1 MQTSL
6 GRLYGLFQ
14 FERRGCRLPVFEFV
28 DLEALAADR
37 IEALGRFVPHDA
49 VRRAER
55 RLVENPV
62 GLRDVVKLYRVIPR
76 TFASGTSHD
85 DAVAGQQFRRVGV
98 GSRRGVEQH
107 LLRGDVE
114 QHAPVVGAGAQEF
127 LAVVHRLAVVEVVA
141 AALVQP
147 EHGGGFGRV
156 PAPCD
161 RILVG
166 GFVGQPGV
174 DHVDHVVAAEDQFG
188 HETRTGVVGVVLAP
202 GLQGH
207 GLRLPDRERITV
219 GVGEGHGV
227 ALRQGHGGDHY
238 GYQLRLFRT
247 VEGCGQRHGDRLS
260 RCRCRPVVDAD
271 RELSGD
277 PFAAVGLYDRLADR
291 VVALFNA
298 DVHRAEE
305 IRELHAA
312 TLVGV
317 EPRRGL
323 AGENRGDGTRLRRGN
338 DGFQRAVLTAEIGV
352 RGPESDDR
360 RSGVLRRAEREEKER
375 FLRSRLDRR
384 RIDGL
389 RDALV
394 CGEQS
399 GLVVSAPGGQRCR
412 SLVVVVFRQRQ
423 GGFRREFPGRVV
435 VVRAARDEESRS
447 GAEQQNPEQA
457 EF

>member
-1 MQTSL
+1 M
-6 GRLYGLFQ
+6 
-14 FERRGCRLPVFEFV
+14 
-28 DLEALAADR
+28 
-37 IEALGRFVPHDA
+37 
-49 VRRAER
+49 
-55 RLVENPV
+55 
-62 GLRDVVKLYRVIPR
+62 
-76 TFASGTSHD
+76 
-85 DAVAGQQFRRVGV
+85 
-98 GSRRGVEQH
+98 
-107 LLRGDVE
+107 
-114 QHAPVVGAGAQEF
+114 
-127 LAVVHRLAVVEVVA
+127 VA

-147 EHGGGFGRV
+147 EHGGSFGRV
-156 PAPCD
+156 PAPRD

-166 GFVGQPGV
+166 GLVGQSGV

-207 GLRLPDRERITV
+207 GLRLPDRERIAV

-227 ALRQGHGGDHY
+227 ALRQGYGGDHY

-291 VVALFNA
+291 VVALLHA

-305 IRELHAA
+305 VRQLHAA

-317 EPRRGL
+317 DPRRGL
-323 AGENRGDGTRLRRGN
+323 AGENRGDSARLLRGN
-338 DGFQRAVLTAEIGV
+338 DGFQRAVLTAEAGV
-352 RGPESDDR
+352 RGPEGDDR
-360 RSGVLRRAEREEKER
+360 RGRMLRRIEREEEER

-389 RDALV
+389 RGVSVRD
-394 CGEQS
+394 EHP
-399 GLVVSAPGGQRCR
+399 GLVAFAPGGQRRR

-423 GGFRREFPGRVV
+423 GGLRRDLAGRIV
-435 VVRAARDEESRS
+435 VVRTARDEESRS

-457 EF
+457 VFYLIHGFVHFGWVVFSFCRR